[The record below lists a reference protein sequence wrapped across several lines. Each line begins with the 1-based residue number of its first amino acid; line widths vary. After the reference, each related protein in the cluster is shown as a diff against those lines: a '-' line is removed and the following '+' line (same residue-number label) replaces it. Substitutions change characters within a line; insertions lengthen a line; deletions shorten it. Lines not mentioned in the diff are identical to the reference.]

1 MHLDFPWLFCSRYS
15 TWIFVTVIVTILVPH
30 AENYGSK
37 GWILKPFLPRLI
49 LQDNEY
55 RYENTPDFLANCST
69 PTLREFQKFPLTR
82 LELNKN
88 IGNGWTKSVYAIDN
102 DTVIKMIELKGSS
115 AKDCFKSVDDEPI
128 QITQC
133 IENLAQGFIS
143 EIGVL
148 LMLKDDPNV
157 PLLFG
162 YCIPKE
168 YHTDLHKLVLMESR
182 GLTPIDTIQLLQ
194 MSWKRRVQLVAD
206 ILAFVKRIWPLQL
219 RDFRRQQFVL
229 SRDDFRPLYV
239 DFDEVDLAKP
249 CVDLNAKGFAD
260 RKSCDLSVGD
270 DTEYSHRIAKRI
282 YDDFSKD
289 FFWYGSKVECSVQL
303 EELKDDYNNNELDLE
318 KYQEI
323 VDKLLLV

>member
-1 MHLDFPWLFCSRYS
+1 MNVASLEEATCKG
-15 TWIFVTVIVTILVPH
+15 H
-30 AENYGSK
+30 AFGVVMANLPAVDVCD

-55 RYENTPDFLANCST
+55 RYENTPDILANCST
-69 PTLREFQKFPLTR
+69 ATLREFQKFPLAR
-82 LELNKN
+82 VELNKN

-102 DTVIKMIELKGSS
+102 DTVIKTFELKGSS
-115 AKDCFKSVDDEPI
+115 ARECFKSVDEEPI
-128 QITQC
+128 QTTRC

-168 YHTDLHKLVLMESR
+168 YQTDLHKLILMESR
-182 GLTPIDTIQLLQ
+182 GSTPIDTIQLLQ

-206 ILAFVKRIWPLQL
+206 ILEFVKRIWPLQL

-239 DFDEVDLAKP
+239 DFDDVDLAKP
-249 CVDLNAKGFAD
+249 CMELNTKGLAGSE
-260 RKSCDLSVGD
+260 SCDLFLGD
-270 DTEYSHRIAKRI
+270 DTEYSRRIARRI

-289 FFWYGSKVECSVQL
+289 FFWYGRKLESALQL
-303 EELKDDYNNNELDLE
+303 EELKDIYNKNELNLD
-318 KYQEI
+318 KFQEI
-323 VDKLLLV
+323 VDKLLSV